1 MSYQLAQA
9 AVTSWLLWKRVGSH
23 GGGALVV
30 GQEPGLTEVAD
41 GLGGPEAC
49 CFVSPHEGAAGSV
62 ELALGRNFH
71 VPVVLAR
78 TGVEVF
84 RLQSLAEALVDLHE

>member
-1 MSYQLAQA
+1 MLYQMAQA
-9 AVTSWLLWKRVGSH
+9 AATSWLFWKRVGSH
-23 GGGALVV
+23 GGTLFV
-30 GQEPGLTEVAD
+30 GQEPGLAKVAD

-62 ELALGRNFH
+62 ELALSRDFH

-78 TGVEVF
+78 AGVEVF
-84 RLQSLAEALVDLHE
+84 RL